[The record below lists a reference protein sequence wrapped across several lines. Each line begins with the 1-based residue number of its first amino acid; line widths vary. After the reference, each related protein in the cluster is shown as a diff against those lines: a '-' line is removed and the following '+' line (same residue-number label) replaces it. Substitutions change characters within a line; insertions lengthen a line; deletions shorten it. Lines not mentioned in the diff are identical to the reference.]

1 MKKFLLLFILFNTA
15 VSAQSRPDQ
24 MQKQIEEIMKARE
37 ELLRSLMDG
46 SNMGDFDKRMEEMM
60 KRFGGISGLDSS
72 FDAFDSPVVGEY
84 DWQETE
90 NEKILKIKIKQ
101 VKDRPLDIKIEQGMI
116 KIKGDVEATQ
126 GSGNNVVKRVM
137 KFERSFSL
145 PTDIDQTNPV
155 FENKKDDLLVK
166 FKKLSRDKKIKKEP
180 SDRLPVGTDKN
191 DLSI

>member
-145 PTDIDQTNPV
+145 PADIDQTNPV